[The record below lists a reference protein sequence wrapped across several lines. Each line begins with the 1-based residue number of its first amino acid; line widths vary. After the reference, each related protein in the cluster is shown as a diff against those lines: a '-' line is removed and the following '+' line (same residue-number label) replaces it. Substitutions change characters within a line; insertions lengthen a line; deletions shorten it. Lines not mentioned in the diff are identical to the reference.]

1 MWTILQSLTFL
12 FVTAFILGFFT
23 YKLRDKLNASAI
35 AAKTTPESAESSPQ
49 KPTVEPSVPEVTIGS
64 ITGA

>member
-12 FVTAFILGFFT
+12 FVMAFSLGFFT
-23 YKLRDKLNASAI
+23 YKLRDELNTSAI
-35 AAKTTPESAESSPQ
+35 AAKTTPESAEASSQ
-49 KPTVEPSVPEVTIGS
+49 KPTVAPSVPEVAIGS